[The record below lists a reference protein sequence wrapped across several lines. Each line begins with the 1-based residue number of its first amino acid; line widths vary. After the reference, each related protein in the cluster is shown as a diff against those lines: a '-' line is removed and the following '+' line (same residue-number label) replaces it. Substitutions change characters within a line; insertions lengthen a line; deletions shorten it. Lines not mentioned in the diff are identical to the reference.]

1 MTIYCSALLFD
12 LDGVLVD
19 TREVVERQWRR
30 WAEER
35 SLDPERV
42 VHFSHGRPT
51 VETIQH
57 LLPSVD
63 AVAEARFI
71 EERELADVGGVYAFE
86 GAADLLASIPPHRW
100 TVVTSAMRPMAE
112 ARLRQFG
119 LPLPPEMITASEIT
133 HGKPDPEPYLK
144 GAAALGYPAAECVV
158 IEDSPAGIHSG
169 HAAGARVIAVP
180 TTYARSE
187 IAGAD
192 WIVERLADLR
202 VGVTPAGLEI
212 TWGNEE

>member
-1 MTIYCSALLFD
+1 MPISCSALLFD

-19 TREVVERQWRR
+19 TRTVVERQWRR

-35 SLDPERV
+35 NLDPDLV

-51 VETIQH
+51 VETVRQ
-57 LLPSVD
+57 LLPSADPV
-63 AVAEARFI
+63 EQARLI
-71 EERELADVGGVYAFE
+71 EERELADVGGVFAID
-86 GAADLLASIPPHRW
+86 GAADLLASIPARRW

-119 LPLPPEMITASEIT
+119 LPLPPEMITASEIA

-144 GAAALGYPAAECVV
+144 GAAVLRFPAAECVV
-158 IEDSPAGIHSG
+158 IEDSPAGIRSG
-169 HAAGARVIAVP
+169 QAAGARVIAVP
-180 TTYARSE
+180 TTYSRSE

-202 VGVTPAGLEI
+202 VRATPKGLEI
-212 TWGNEE
+212 SLSN